1 MRPSI
6 RYLVFGPITKSASF
20 WVEIGLIAAAAQ
32 SLGAIWHHIS
42 KSIDATPRATEI
54 LVFLA
59 FAFFLGLY
67 IYFVDLAKLK
77 TQARAETDLAKL
89 RILCKRAD
97 FRFRMFCGIVGL
109 FVVGLQV
116 YSDFA
121 PWH

>member
-1 MRPSI
+1 MLIERHWRDGKLEVEGTGNGEIKVIGSEMRPSI

-42 KSIDATPRATEI
+42 KSIDATQRATEI

-89 RILCKRAD
+89 RILCK
-97 FRFRMFCGIVGL
+97 
-109 FVVGLQV
+109 
-116 YSDFA
+116 
-121 PWH
+121 